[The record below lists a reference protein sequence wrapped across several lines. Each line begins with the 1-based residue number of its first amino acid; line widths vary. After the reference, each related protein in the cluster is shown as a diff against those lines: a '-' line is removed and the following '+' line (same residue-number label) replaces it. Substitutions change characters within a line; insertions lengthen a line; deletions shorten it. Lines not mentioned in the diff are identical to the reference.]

1 MMDQTRENKKL
12 SVVVSVYNEEQS
24 LDRFYGVTAEV
35 LRDCRWDYEL
45 IFVNDGSSDRSLD
58 ILRALSVQDEHV
70 KVVSF
75 SRNFGHEAAMIAG
88 IDHAEGDGIV
98 CMDADLQHPP
108 QSIPAIIDKFEEGYE
123 VISMI
128 RTAREDGGLIK
139 KITSAGFYKVL
150 NFVSPLKFEANASDF
165 FAIARPAAD
174 VLRQEY
180 RERVRYLRGYVQ
192 SLGFNK
198 TTLEF
203 MAAKREA
210 GESHYNIRKLIRF
223 SISTICSFSDMPLKL
238 GIYSGLAAA
247 LIGVIV
253 MIYSLVNKLVNDV
266 PAGYSTII
274 VVLCFMFAATL
285 LIIGIIGEYIAIL
298 FAEVKERPIY
308 IVREVIQS
316 GKAQTAEINKIK
328 RGDSL

>member
-1 MMDQTRENKKL
+1 VVNQFAVGFFHPLKFLFLQQIGCDFHILVVPAAANRARLALNKPFTQGCNL
-12 SVVVSVYNEEQS
+12 ASHCLLER
-24 LDRFYGVTAEV
+24 LFA
-35 LRDCRWDYEL
+35 
-45 IFVNDGSSDRSLD
+45 F
-58 ILRALSVQDEHV
+58 
-70 KVVSF
+70 
-75 SRNFGHEAAMIAG
+75 
-88 IDHAEGDGIV
+88 
-98 CMDADLQHPP
+98 
-108 QSIPAIIDKFEEGYE
+108 
-123 VISMI
+123 
-128 RTAREDGGLIK
+128 
-139 KITSAGFYKVL
+139 AGFYKVL

-316 GKAQTAEINKIK
+316 GKAQTTEINKIK